1 MKTLSRTAA
10 IAIAA
15 TTLAVVCAAAASG
28 PELVEEIVAKVNG
41 DIITSTDLERARA
54 DARAAAQQ
62 QGLKGAELEN
72 AMAERDKILLRDK
85 IDTLLLIQK
94 ATELSINVD
103 GEVSR
108 QIAEI
113 QRNAGIADPEQ
124 FSRYVREQSG
134 MAIEDYRAEM
144 KNTLL
149 TQSVVRQEISSKVI
163 IPKEESRKYY
173 DEHKADFVRQERIFL
188 RELFL
193 ITQGKDA
200 AAIEKKAASLVD
212 RARKGE
218 RFPELVRDNSDAESK
233 TAGGDIG
240 SWKRGDLDADVEAQI
255 WDKGRGTV
263 TDPIKRPNG
272 ILILRVEDQFQA
284 GQASYEE
291 VENEVI
297 EKLYP
302 PRFEPKI
309 REYLTELRG
318 EAFLEIKEGWVDVS
332 AAPGKET
339 KWTDP
344 AQLRPETVRK
354 EEVIAQAR
362 KKRLLWMMPIPG
374 TKIN

>member
-54 DARAAAQQ
+54 DARAAVQQ